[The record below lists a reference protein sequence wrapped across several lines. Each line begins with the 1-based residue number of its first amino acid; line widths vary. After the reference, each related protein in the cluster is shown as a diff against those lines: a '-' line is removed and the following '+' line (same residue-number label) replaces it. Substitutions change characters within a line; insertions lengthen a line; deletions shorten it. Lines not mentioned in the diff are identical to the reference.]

1 LQGVPINTV
10 VGLLVEASDEK
21 PDMSLADA
29 ALPAAAPAAETL
41 ESSAA
46 ATPAATLAAASGSV
60 KPLSPAV
67 LALVNLYALDPAAIP
82 ASGPKGHILKG
93 DVLAFIGDAPPPTVQ
108 PSSPLP
114 TAGGAAAAVTGTAGA
129 QSAKEVQEPQFIDI
143 PVTTMRRVIA
153 QRLTESK
160 TTIPHSYTQMDV
172 DVTELLALRTQMLE
186 EQGLKFSVNDVIVK
200 ASALALRTVP
210 IVNSHFLNDEIVP
223 LTSVDISIAVATE
236 SGLIT
241 PIIPDADGRSV
252 FSISSTIRV
261 RCAPCRCGSAV
272 DASLL
277 WDIPPRCADRHPTP
291 VCF

>member
-1 LQGVPINTV
+1 
-10 VGLLVEASDEK
+10 
-21 PDMSLADA
+21 
-29 ALPAAAPAAETL
+29 
-41 ESSAA
+41 
-46 ATPAATLAAASGSV
+46 
-60 KPLSPAV
+60 
-67 LALVNLYALDPAAIP
+67 
-82 ASGPKGHILKG
+82 
-93 DVLAFIGDAPPPTVQ
+93 
-108 PSSPLP
+108 
-114 TAGGAAAAVTGTAGA
+114 
-129 QSAKEVQEPQFIDI
+129 
-143 PVTTMRRVIA
+143 
-153 QRLTESK
+153 
-160 TTIPHSYTQMDV
+160 MDV

-291 VCF
+291 FAFKSRDVDNYHFPGLV